1 MADIDEPELPCCG
14 FPAEVT
20 HRVGDRA
27 YCCPMCNI
35 DWVVHADL
43 ITEVM
48 YTVRPMEPGTAAI
61 LRQARRSH
69 EQGV

>member
-1 MADIDEPELPCCG
+1 MPKTEEPELPCCG

-27 YCCPMCNI
+27 YVCPMCNI
-35 DWVVHADL
+35 SWVIHADL

-48 YTVRPMEPGTAAI
+48 YTVQPMSTTTAAI
-61 LRQARRSH
+61 LRSARRSH